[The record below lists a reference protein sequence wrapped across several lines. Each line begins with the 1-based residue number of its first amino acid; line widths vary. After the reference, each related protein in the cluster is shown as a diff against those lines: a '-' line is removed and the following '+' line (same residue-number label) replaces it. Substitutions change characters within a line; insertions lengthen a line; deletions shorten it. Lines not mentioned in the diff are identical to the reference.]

1 MVLRKCE
8 HCSKIYAHRQSLF
21 KHRNK
26 CKRRKEQGNLD
37 YNTDK
42 RQRKVGCALDPDELL
57 DMLHSNNE
65 VQFVNKVKDKDNMD
79 LPMDYNMRFLDQ
91 LEKDKNEKFELFKDV
106 TLKDK
111 TKFMDL
117 LAEVKSQTPD
127 RDFKRLDELTS
138 EYFNGNEYEDKR
150 DEKIAE
156 KINNKLNGL
165 GYDTMKVKLTKIK
178 LQMILRFMEIK
189 RNSLNALL
197 QILKSQDKEELWRN
211 SARSVITDEEARKLE
226 KDITRENIKNI
237 IMGRKME
244 DWIK

>member
-65 VQFVNKVKDKDNMD
+65 VQFVNKEVKDTDKTDI
-79 LPMDYNMRFLDQ
+79 PMDYNKRFLDQ

-127 RDFKRLDELTS
+127 YDFKGLDELIS
-138 EYFNGNEYEDKR
+138 EYFDRNVQDRRG
-150 DEKIAE
+150 IAE
-156 KINNKLNGL
+156 KLYTNLDGL
-165 GYDTMKVKLTKIK
+165 RYDTMKVKFTRVLM
-178 LQMILRFMEIK
+178 QMILKFMEIK
-189 RNSLNALL
+189 RNSLNILL
-197 QILKSQDKEELWRN
+197 EIVKSQDKKELWRN
-211 SARSVITDEEARKLE
+211 SARGVITNEETRRLE
-226 KDITRENIKNI
+226 KDITKENIKKT
-237 IMGRKME
+237 IMDRDID